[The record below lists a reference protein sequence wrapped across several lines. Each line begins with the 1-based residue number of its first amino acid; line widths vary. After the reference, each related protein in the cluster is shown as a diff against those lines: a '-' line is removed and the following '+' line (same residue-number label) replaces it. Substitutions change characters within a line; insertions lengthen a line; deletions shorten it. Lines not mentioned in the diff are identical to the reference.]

1 LRWTN
6 YLRPD
11 IKRGRFSLE
20 EEQTIVHLH
29 AILGNR
35 WSAIA
40 SHLPRRT
47 DNEIKNYWNTH
58 LKKRLLRMGID
69 PVTHQASP
77 LTLQDQH
84 YHHLHLQGV
93 HHRRRLQIIGNS
105 EWKLAAAGSSSSSNY
120 LTHMSQW
127 DCMRAEAEARLAS
140 TNLNLLSSN
149 PITTTTI
156 TTCNNPMQDAGF
168 RMQSPPSPHDDLYAT
183 SPLEFFWN
191 PSFGVVE
198 HVKGLRPLF
207 SSNVDDA
214 TVASGASTTGLDVDF
229 RAHLEE
235 RMSKTSPSCS
245 PVNLQKFLQDWDSS
259 LQPASQNLQTCLTES
274 CVSTDHTGHQE
285 SPCSTQYTT
294 RSFQPVAHCEILDA
308 APEQIQ
314 RSSSELF
321 QGTTDNF
328 FSVDQYNDSPPS
340 VSEASNSRSP
350 RSSTIAAASESGLL
364 LPAPIHQESDDQKLL
379 LSDIGVS
386 EVTTFWQR
394 QQAAMVEAG
403 LQRIP
408 DQYNILPELV
418 LTPAERPLTEFEV
431 PNNLSHIPQFEF
443 LCRGPADQNKLLSFE
458 SMALGRTIL

>member
-1 LRWTN
+1 
-6 YLRPD
+6 
-11 IKRGRFSLE
+11 
-20 EEQTIVHLH
+20 
-29 AILGNR
+29 
-35 WSAIA
+35 
-40 SHLPRRT
+40 
-47 DNEIKNYWNTH
+47 
-58 LKKRLLRMGID
+58 MGID

-93 HHRRRLQIIGNS
+93 HHRRRLQIAANS
-105 EWKLAAAGSSSSSNY
+105 ERKLAAAGASSSSNY

-149 PITTTTI
+149 SVTTTTI
-156 TTCNNPMQDAGF
+156 TTCNNPMQAAGF
-168 RMQSPPSPHDDLYAT
+168 RMQYPSSPHDDLYAIT
-183 SPLEFFWN
+183 PLGYSWN

-198 HVKGLRPLF
+198 HVKGLHPL
-207 SSNVDDA
+207 SRTNVDDP
-214 TVASGASTTGLDVDF
+214 TVASGASTTGLDVESEVMNF

-235 RMSKTSPSCS
+235 RMIKTSPSCS

-274 CVSTDHTGHQE
+274 CVSTDHTRHQE
-285 SPCSTQYTT
+285 SPCSTQYSTS
-294 RSFQPVAHCEILDA
+294 SFQPVALCEILDA
-308 APEQIQ
+308 APEQLQ
-314 RSSSELF
+314 RLSSELF
-321 QGTTDNF
+321 QGTTDKF
-328 FSVDQYNDSPPS
+328 LSVDQYNKSPTR

-350 RSSTIAAASESGLL
+350 RSSTNAAVSESGLL
-364 LPAPIHQESDDQKLL
+364 LPTPIHQESDDQKLL
-379 LSDIGVS
+379 LSEIGVS

-403 LQRIP
+403 LQRLP
-408 DQYNILPELV
+408 DQCNFLPELV
-418 LTPAERPLTEFEV
+418 STPAERPVTEFGV
-431 PNNLSHIPQFEF
+431 PNSLSHIPQFEF

>member
-1 LRWTN
+1 
-6 YLRPD
+6 
-11 IKRGRFSLE
+11 
-20 EEQTIVHLH
+20 
-29 AILGNR
+29 
-35 WSAIA
+35 
-40 SHLPRRT
+40 
-47 DNEIKNYWNTH
+47 
-58 LKKRLLRMGID
+58 MGID

-93 HHRRRLQIIGNS
+93 HHRRRLQITANS
-105 EWKLAAAGSSSSSNY
+105 EWKLAAAGSSSSSKY

-149 PITTTTI
+149 SVTTTTI

-168 RMQSPPSPHDDLYAT
+168 RMQSPSSPHDDLYAI
-183 SPLEFFWN
+183 SPLEYSWN

-207 SSNVDDA
+207 RSNVDDA
-214 TVASGASTTGLDVDF
+214 STNGLDVETEVMNF

-285 SPCSTQYTT
+285 SASSTQYSTS
-294 RSFQPVAHCEILDA
+294 SFQPVAHCEILDA

-328 FSVDQYNDSPPS
+328 FSVDQYNNSPTS
-340 VSEASNSRSP
+340 VSEASNPRSP
-350 RSSTIAAASESGLL
+350 KSSTIAAASESGLL

-403 LQRIP
+403 LQRLP
-408 DQYNILPELV
+408 DQCNILPELV
-418 LTPAERPLTEFEV
+418 LTAAERPVTEFGV

-443 LCRGPADQNKLLSFE
+443 LCRGPADHNKLLSFE